1 MIKGDTPLICGGIY
15 RSKPQPGRPVYT
27 AMIVSLVEPTGIDK
41 PLGLLQT
48 IGYASER
55 VSEGSDRLNE
65 FDLISRPLLN
75 VKKQAKRGRPL
86 KKAVASK

>member
-1 MIKGDTPLICGGIY
+1 MVEENTPLVCGGMY
-15 RSKPQPGRPVYT
+15 RTKKQTGRPVYT
-27 AMIVSLVEPTGIDK
+27 AMIVSVVEPVGNDK

-65 FDLISRPLLN
+65 FDLIHSPDLI
-75 VKKQAKRGRPL
+75 KPKRATRRKTAL
-86 KKAVASK
+86 QK